1 VRVCVCARGCVGAW
15 VRGCVHVGVCSPG
28 LIMRLGWQV
37 HCGVEVT
44 ELNTNILQHILLR
57 IYNTHKH
64 TNIEREERE
73 RERERERTF
82 RVSCN

>member
-1 VRVCVCARGCVGAW
+1 
-15 VRGCVHVGVCSPG
+15 
-28 LIMRLGWQV
+28 MRLGWQV

-64 TNIEREERE
+64 TNIERERE
-73 RERERERTF
+73 REREKEREKERKRERKT
-82 RVSCN
+82 VSL